1 MENIKAQIQQFRPEL
16 PITMV
21 QLPEGHSLNDMWMNY
36 GTDGILALINDAPK
50 EKKRSSGLVITDETK
65 IQFVGKAGTYYVVGS
80 LPMDLGNMRVSLQII
95 AHDSTKKH
103 RLKIDLFETS
113 NVEYHCKELSEKQG
127 FDYHL
132 LESDLLELTDLL
144 EQYRETLFNEET
156 DSVSEQFS
164 EKELTPKAGE
174 KAVEFLSKP
183 QLMENIDKLLEQTG
197 IIGEEN
203 NRKMLF
209 VVASSYKMPYPL
221 HAMVMASSG
230 CGKSHIINKIA
241 SCMPQEDLFDTT
253 SITSKSLYY
262 YTDKQLNKKLTVIQ
276 DFDGLDEEARL
287 AFREIQSY
295 KMLKRSTVSKDKY
308 GNIKSVKKNVNAHL
322 ASLVATTKME
332 IYQDNESR
340 TIMLGIDE
348 SMEQT
353 MRIIKRQNQTK
364 AGITNSEKEHEA
376 KQLLRN
382 CMRVLKSYQVVNP
395 YADKIELPLDA
406 KMLRRLNEQF
416 QDFICQIALLHQYQ
430 RKTDTQGRLIAT
442 KDDVSLATHLF
453 FDAIILKVD
462 ELNGSVRQFFDR
474 LKEYVKGQP
483 SGSTYKFTQ
492 KEIRQYMKLSNTP
505 VNNYIRLLLEMEYIQ
520 ISEGS
525 VNRGFKYVITHW
537 DNLEKLKAKIKENLD
552 NQLKQL

>member
-1 MENIKAQIQQFRPEL
+1 MENIKTQIQQFRPEL

-21 QLPEGHSLNDMWMNY
+21 QLPEGHSLNDMLLNY
-36 GTDGILALINDAPK
+36 GTDGILEMINNAPR
-50 EKKRSSGLVITDETK
+50 EKKQGNGLVMNGESK
-65 IQFVGKAGTYYVVGS
+65 IQFNGKAGTYYIVGN
-80 LPMDLGNMRVSLQII
+80 LPTDMGNMRISLQII
-95 AHDSTKKH
+95 ATDSVKKH

-132 LESDLLELTDLL
+132 LEADLLELTDLL
-144 EQYRETLFNEET
+144 EQYRDELFNEET
-156 DSVSEQFS
+156 NPITDQYS
-164 EKELTPKAGE
+164 EKELTARAGE
-174 KAVEFLSKP
+174 KAVEFLCKP
-183 QLMENIDKLLEQTG
+183 QLFQNIDKLLEQTG

-203 NRKMLF
+203 NRKVLF
-209 VVASSYKMPYPL
+209 TVASSYKMPYPL

-230 CGKSHIINKIA
+230 CGKSHIINKVA

-262 YTDKQLNKKLTVIQ
+262 YTDKELNKKLTVIQ
-276 DFDGLDEEARL
+276 DFDGLDDEARL

-295 KMLKRSTVSKDKY
+295 KMLKRSTVVKDRY
-308 GNIKSVKKNVNAHL
+308 GNSKSVKKNVNAHF
-322 ASLVATTKME
+322 ASLVATTKTE

-353 MRIIKRQNQTK
+353 MRIIQRQNQTK
-364 AGITNSEKEHEA
+364 AGVTNSEKEQEA

-382 CMRVLKSYQVVNP
+382 CMRVLKSYEVVNP
-395 YADKIELPLDA
+395 YADKIMLPLDA

-416 QDFICQIALLHQYQ
+416 QDFICQITLLHQYQ

-474 LKEYVKGQP
+474 LKEYVKKQP
-483 SGSTYKFTQ
+483 AGSTHKFTQ
-492 KEIRQYMKLSNTP
+492 REIRQEMKLSNTP

-525 VNRGFKYVITHW
+525 VNRGFKYVIAHW
-537 DNLEKLKAKIKENLD
+537 DNLEKLKAKVKQDL
-552 NQLKQL
+552 NQQLEQL

>member
-21 QLPEGHSLNDMWMNY
+21 QLPEGHSLNDMWLNY
-36 GTDGILALINDAPK
+36 GTDGILDMINDAPR
-50 EKKRSSGLVITDETK
+50 EKKQGNELLILGESK
-65 IQFVGKAGTYYVVGS
+65 IQFNGKSATYFIVGN
-80 LPMDLGNMRVSLQII
+80 LPIDMGNMRISLQII
-95 AHDSTKKH
+95 AHESPKKH

-127 FDYHL
+127 FNYHL
-132 LESDLLELTDLL
+132 LESDLIELTNLL
-144 EQYRETLFNEET
+144 EEYRESLFNEDTEALN
-156 DSVSEQFS
+156 EQFS
-164 EKELTPKAGE
+164 EKELTPKASE
-174 KAVEFLSKP
+174 KAIEFLSKP
-183 QLMENIDKLLEQTG
+183 QLFQNIDKLLEQTG
-197 IIGEEN
+197 IIGEQN

-209 VVASSYKMPYPL
+209 AVASSYKMPYPL

-253 SITSKSLYY
+253 SISSKSLYY

-276 DFDGLDEEARL
+276 DFDGLDEDARL

-295 KMLKRSTVSKDKY
+295 KMLKRSTVVRDRY
-308 GNIKSVKKNVNAHL
+308 GNNKSVNKNINAHF
-322 ASLVATTKME
+322 ASLVATTKTE

-364 AGITNSEKEHEA
+364 AGITNSEKEQQA

-416 QDFICQIALLHQYQ
+416 QDFICQITLLHQYQ
-430 RKTDTQGRLIAT
+430 RKTDVQGRLIAT
-442 KDDVSLATHLF
+442 KEDVSLATHLF
-453 FDAIILKVD
+453 FDAIVLKVD

-474 LKEYVKGQP
+474 LKGYVKQQP
-483 SGSTYKFTQ
+483 AGTTYKFTQ
-492 KEIRQYMKLSNTP
+492 REIRQFMKLSNTP

-537 DNLEKLKAKIKENLD
+537 DNLEKLKAKIKQALD

>member
-21 QLPEGHSLNDMWMNY
+21 QLPEGHSLNDMWLNY
-36 GTDGILALINDAPK
+36 GTDGILDMINDAPR
-50 EKKRSSGLVITDETK
+50 EKKQGNELLITGESK
-65 IQFVGKAGTYYVVGS
+65 IQFNGKSATYYIVGN
-80 LPMDLGNMRVSLQII
+80 LPIDMGNMRISLQII
-95 AHDSTKKH
+95 AHESTKKH

-127 FDYHL
+127 FNYHL
-132 LESDLLELTDLL
+132 LESDLIELTDLL
-144 EQYRETLFNEET
+144 EEYRESLFNDDTET
-156 DSVSEQFS
+156 LNEQFS
-164 EKELTPKAGE
+164 EKELTPKASE
-174 KAVEFLSKP
+174 KAIEFLSKP
-183 QLMENIDKLLEQTG
+183 QLFQNIDKLLEQTG
-197 IIGEEN
+197 IIGEQN

-209 VVASSYKMPYPL
+209 AVASSYKMPYPL

-253 SITSKSLYY
+253 SISSKSLYY

-276 DFDGLDEEARL
+276 DFDGLDEDARL

-295 KMLKRSTVSKDKY
+295 KMLKRSTVVRDRY
-308 GNIKSVKKNVNAHL
+308 GNNKSVNKNINAHF
-322 ASLVATTKME
+322 ASLVATTKTE

-364 AGITNSEKEHEA
+364 AGITNSEKEQQA

-416 QDFICQIALLHQYQ
+416 QDFICQITLLHQYQ
-430 RKTDTQGRLIAT
+430 RKTDAQGRLIAT

-453 FDAIILKVD
+453 FDAIVLKVD

-474 LKEYVKGQP
+474 LKGYVKQQP
-483 SGSTYKFTQ
+483 AGTTYKFTQ
-492 KEIRQYMKLSNTP
+492 REIRQFMKLSNTP

-537 DNLEKLKAKIKENLD
+537 DNLEKLKAKIKQDLD

>member
-21 QLPEGHSLNDMWMNY
+21 QLPDGHSLNDMWMNY
-36 GTDGILALINDAPK
+36 GTDGILELINEAPR
-50 EKKRSSGLVITDETK
+50 EKKQGIGLEIIDENK
-65 IQFVGKAGTYYVVGS
+65 IQFKGKAGTYYAVGS
-80 LPMDLGNMRVSLQII
+80 LPMDLGNMRISLQII
-95 AHDSTKKH
+95 ANDSTKKH

-144 EQYRETLFNEET
+144 EEYRESLFDKET
-156 DSVSEQFS
+156 NDVSEQFS
-164 EKELTPKAGE
+164 EKELTPRANE

-183 QLMENIDKLLEQTG
+183 QLIKNIDKLLEQTG

-203 NRKMLF
+203 NRKVLF

-276 DFDGLDEEARL
+276 DFDGLDDEARL

-348 SMEQT
+348 SIEQT
-353 MRIIKRQNQTK
+353 MRIIKSQNQAK
-364 AGITNSEKEHEA
+364 AGITNSEKEHES

-416 QDFICQIALLHQYQ
+416 QDFICQITLLHQYQ

-442 KDDVSLATHLF
+442 KEDVSLATHLF

-474 LKEYVKGQP
+474 LKQYVKQQP
-483 SGSTYKFTQ
+483 TGSTYKFTQ
-492 KEIRQYMKLSNTP
+492 KEIRQFMKLSNTP

-525 VNRGFKYVITHW
+525 MNRGFKYVITQW
-537 DNLEKLKAKIKENLD
+537 DNLEKLKAKIKGDLD

>member
-1 MENIKAQIQQFRPEL
+1 MENIKTQIQQFRPEL

-21 QLPEGHSLNDMWMNY
+21 QLPDGHSLNDMWMNY
-36 GTDGILALINDAPK
+36 GTDGILEMINDAPR
-50 EKKRSSGLVITDETK
+50 EKKQTSGLMITGESK
-65 IQFVGKAGTYYVVGS
+65 IQFDGKVATYYIVGN
-80 LPMDLGNMRVSLQII
+80 LPMDMGNMRISLQII
-95 AHDSTKKH
+95 AKDSTKKH

-113 NVEYHCKELSEKQG
+113 NVEYHCNELKDKHG

-144 EQYRETLFNEET
+144 EQYRDDLFNTET
-156 DSVSEQFS
+156 NPISEQYS
-164 EKELTPKAGE
+164 EKELTSRASE

-183 QLMENIDKLLEQTG
+183 QLFQNIDKLLEQTG

-203 NRKMLF
+203 NRKVLF
-209 VVASSYKMPYPL
+209 AVASSYKMPYPL

-262 YTDKQLNKKLTVIQ
+262 YTDKELNKKLTVIQ
-276 DFDGLDEEARL
+276 DFDGLDEDARL

-295 KMLKRSTVSKDKY
+295 KMLKRSTVVKDRY
-308 GNIKSVKKNVNAHL
+308 GNSKSVKKNVNAHF
-322 ASLVATTKME
+322 ASLVATTKTE

-348 SMEQT
+348 SIEQT
-353 MRIIKRQNQTK
+353 MRIIQRQNQTK
-364 AGITNSEKEHEA
+364 AGITNTEKEHEA

-382 CMRVLKSYQVVNP
+382 CMRVLKSYEVVNP
-395 YADKIELPLDA
+395 YADKIMLPLDA

-416 QDFICQIALLHQYQ
+416 QDFICQITILQQYQ
-430 RKTDTQGRLIAT
+430 RKTDAQGRLIAT
-442 KDDVSLATHLF
+442 KADVNLAVEIF

-474 LKEYVKGQP
+474 LKEYVKKQP
-483 SGSTYKFTQ
+483 AGTTHKFTQ
-492 KEIRQYMKLSNTP
+492 REIRQEMKLSNTP
-505 VNNYIRLLLEMEYIQ
+505 AYNYIKQLQEMEYIQ
-520 ISEGS
+520 AVEGS
-525 VNRGFKYVITHW
+525 VNRGFKYVISHF
-537 DNLEKLKAKIKENLD
+537 DNLEKVKAKIKEDLS

>member
-21 QLPEGHSLNDMWMNY
+21 QLPDGHSLNDMWMNY
-36 GTDGILALINDAPK
+36 GTDGILELINEAPR
-50 EKKRSSGLVITDETK
+50 EKKQGIGLEIIDENK
-65 IQFVGKAGTYYVVGS
+65 IQFKGKAGTYYAVGS
-80 LPMDLGNMRVSLQII
+80 LPMDLGNMRISLQII
-95 AHDSTKKH
+95 ANDSTKKH

-144 EQYRETLFNEET
+144 EEYRESLFDKET
-156 DSVSEQFS
+156 NDVSEQFS
-164 EKELTPKAGE
+164 EKELTPRANE

-183 QLMENIDKLLEQTG
+183 QLIKNIDKLLEQTG

-203 NRKMLF
+203 NRKVLF

-262 YTDKQLNKKLTVIQ
+262 YTDKQLDKKLTVIQ
-276 DFDGLDEEARL
+276 DFDGLDDEARL

-348 SMEQT
+348 SIEQT
-353 MRIIKRQNQTK
+353 MRIIKSQNQAK
-364 AGITNSEKEHEA
+364 AGITNSEKEHES

-416 QDFICQIALLHQYQ
+416 QDFICQITLLHQYQ

-442 KDDVSLATHLF
+442 KEDVGLATHLF

-474 LKEYVKGQP
+474 LKQYVKQQP
-483 SGSTYKFTQ
+483 TGSTYKFTQ
-492 KEIRQYMKLSNTP
+492 KEIRQFMKLSNTP

-525 VNRGFKYVITHW
+525 VNRGFKYVITQW
-537 DNLEKLKAKIKENLD
+537 DNLEKLKAKIKGDLD

>member
-1 MENIKAQIQQFRPEL
+1 MENIKTQIQQFRPEL

-21 QLPEGHSLNDMWMNY
+21 QLPDGHSLNDMWLNY
-36 GTDGILALINDAPK
+36 GTDGILEMINDAPR
-50 EKKRSSGLVITDETK
+50 EKIQGNGLLITGESK
-65 IQFVGKAGTYYVVGS
+65 IQFDGKAGTYYIVGN
-80 LPMDLGNMRVSLQII
+80 LPMDMGNMRIALQII
-95 AHDSTKKH
+95 ATESTKKH

-132 LESDLLELTDLL
+132 LEADLLELTDLL
-144 EQYRETLFNEET
+144 EQYREDILNAEMNPIT
-156 DSVSEQFS
+156 EQFS
-164 EKELTPKAGE
+164 EKELTAKASE

-183 QLMENIDKLLEQTG
+183 QLFQNIDKLLEQTG

-203 NRKMLF
+203 NRKVLF
-209 VVASSYKMPYPL
+209 AVASSYKMPYPL

-230 CGKSHIINKIA
+230 CGKSHIINKVA

-262 YTDKQLNKKLTVIQ
+262 YTDKELNKKLTVIQ
-276 DFDGLDEEARL
+276 DFDGLDEDARL

-295 KMLKRSTVSKDKY
+295 KMLKRSTVVKDRY
-308 GNIKSVKKNVNAHL
+308 GNSKSVKKNVNAHF
-322 ASLVATTKME
+322 ASLVATTKTE

-353 MRIIKRQNQTK
+353 MRIIQRQNQTK
-364 AGITNSEKEHEA
+364 AGITNSERENEA

-382 CMRVLKSYQVVNP
+382 CMRVLKSYEVVNP
-395 YADKIELPLDA
+395 FADKIMLPLDA

-416 QDFICQIALLHQYQ
+416 QDFICQITILHQYQ
-430 RKTDTQGRLIAT
+430 RKTDAQGRLIAT
-442 KDDVSLATHLF
+442 KQDVNLAVEIF

-474 LKEYVKGQP
+474 LKEYVKKQP
-483 SGSTYKFTQ
+483 AGSTHKFTQ
-492 KEIRQYMKLSNTP
+492 REIRQYTKLSNTP
-505 VNNYIRLLLEMEYIQ
+505 VSNYIKLLLEMEYIQ
-520 ISEGS
+520 ISSGS
-525 VNRGFKYVITHW
+525 VNRGFHYVITYW
-537 DNLEKLKAKIKENLD
+537 DNLQKLKAKIKQDLN